1 MLLHLSR
8 LSAVAAASSL
18 ARSLPAPADA
28 SSAPAPTNSNTP
40 LRSNS
45 AIVQSYL
52 DWADQPPPTPEVE
65 RFTQQLMADD
75 EHVRIDD
82 VVNKKFGVRSIRG
95 HAITD
100 TLANSPAGALP
111 FYQMYMKQDGSEI
124 LLVVCC
130 GEGTT
135 GHPDVVHGGITSL
148 FFDNTL
154 GWMHAVSLLKANNTL
169 EAFTSPVPDSTAVTT
184 KRSTETFGFTAYLH
198 VNYRKPWMQ
207 GQPAVMRAKVIKADG
222 RKQWLNATLE
232 TLDGRLIADAE
243 SLYVQPRAK

>member
-1 MLLHLSR
+1 MLSQLGR
-8 LSAVAAASSL
+8 ISAVATASSL
-18 ARSLPAPADA
+18 ARSCASPPADA
-28 SSAPAPTNSNTP
+28 SRAPAPAAA
-40 LRSNS
+40 RSHS
-45 AIVQSYL
+45 GIVQSYL
-52 DWADQPPPTPEVE
+52 EWADQPAPTPEVA
-65 RFTQQLMADD
+65 RFTQELVAAD

-82 VVNKKFGVRSIRG
+82 VVNRKFGVRSIRG

-111 FYQMYMKQDGSEI
+111 FYQMYMKRDGSEV

-135 GHPDVVHGGITSL
+135 GHPGVVHGGITSL

-154 GWMHAVSLLKANNTL
+154 GWTHAVSLLKASNTL
-169 EAFTSPVPDSTAVTT
+169 EAFTSPAADSTAVTT
-184 KRSTETFGFTAYLH
+184 TKTTETFGFTAYLH

-207 GQPAVMRAKVIKADG
+207 GQPAVMRAKVVKSDG
-222 RKQWLNATLE
+222 RKQWLNGTLE

-243 SLYVQPRAK
+243 SLYIRPRPQHK